1 MGARTIRKFF
11 SRETEVA
18 VDIRAG
24 ADAVWKLLTNAAD
37 YPKWNS
43 TVVKIDGEIAAGK
56 KIKLVS
62 TLDPKR
68 TFTLTVRDFEPPTRL
83 VWGDAMGKRTYQVT
97 AGAAGTVTFS
107 MREKIGGPLFPLFAR
122 MIPPFDAA
130 FDQFAADLKK
140 QAESIAGGRS

>member
-1 MGARTIRKFF
+1 MGAKPTRRFF

-18 VDIRAG
+18 IDIRAG
-24 ADAVWKLLTNAAD
+24 AADVWALLTNSAE

-43 TVVKIDGEIAAGK
+43 TIVSIDGEIGPGK
-56 KIKLVS
+56 KIKLKS

-68 TFTLTVRDFEPPTRL
+68 TFTLTVREFEPPARL
-83 VWGDAMGKRTYQVT
+83 VWGDAMGKRTYSIT
-97 AGAAGTVTFS
+97 AKESGTVTFS

-140 QAESIAGGRS
+140 RAESTGGGHS